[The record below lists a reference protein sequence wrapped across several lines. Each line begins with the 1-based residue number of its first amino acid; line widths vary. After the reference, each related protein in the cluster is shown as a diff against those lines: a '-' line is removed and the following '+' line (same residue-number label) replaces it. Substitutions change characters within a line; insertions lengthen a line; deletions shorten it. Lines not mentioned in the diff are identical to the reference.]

1 MYFCIAGL
9 LDDVSQNEIRKKTLK
24 ILRQYGLGVTAL
36 LLPQHVSLKISFSTD
51 RVNDL
56 ANYFGELCLKHRPVQ
71 VDFQNLEIVAI
82 EDHGAKSGLLWY
94 NARENNILRNIHN
107 QLNKDLPPL
116 LGIVNSSIDGDGFRF
131 HSTIA
136 YGQKTY
142 EEYRKIHAAIAG
154 EFEEISARIDKL
166 AIFCCVEDDIVTGK
180 FFMYKI
186 GHLPINSRI
195 KG

>member
-9 LDDVSQNEIRKKTLK
+9 LDDVSQNEIRKKALR

-51 RVNDL
+51 RVDDL
-56 ANYFGELCLKHRPVQ
+56 VDYFGALCLKHRPVQ
-71 VDFQNLEIVAI
+71 VDFQNLEVVAV
-82 EDHGAKSGLLWY
+82 EDRGAKSGVLWY
-94 NARENNILRNIHN
+94 NARENNSLRKIHN
-107 QLNKDLPPL
+107 QMNNDLPPL

-142 EEYRKIHAAIAG
+142 EEYRKIHAAIAC
-154 EFEEISARIDKL
+154 EFEEISTRIDKV
-166 AIFCCVEDDIVTGK
+166 AIFCCVEDAIVAGK
-180 FFMYKI
+180 FFTYKI
-186 GHLPINSRI
+186 AHLT
-195 KG
+195 

>member
-9 LDDVSQNEIRKKTLK
+9 LDDASQNEIRKKALR

-36 LLPQHVSLKISFSTD
+36 LLPQHVSLKISFATD
-51 RVNDL
+51 RVDDL
-56 ANYFGELCLKHRPVQ
+56 VDYFGELCLKQRPIQ
-71 VDFQNLEIVAI
+71 VDFQNLEVVAI
-82 EDHGAKSGLLWY
+82 EDLGTKSGLLWY
-94 NARENNILRNIHN
+94 NARETTHLRKIHT
-107 QLNKDLPPL
+107 QLNNDLPPL

-154 EFEEISARIDKL
+154 EFNEVSARIDRL
-166 AIFCCVEDDIVTGK
+166 AIFCCVEDVIVAGK
-180 FFMYKI
+180 FFTYKI
-186 GHLPINSRI
+186 GHLT
-195 KG
+195 